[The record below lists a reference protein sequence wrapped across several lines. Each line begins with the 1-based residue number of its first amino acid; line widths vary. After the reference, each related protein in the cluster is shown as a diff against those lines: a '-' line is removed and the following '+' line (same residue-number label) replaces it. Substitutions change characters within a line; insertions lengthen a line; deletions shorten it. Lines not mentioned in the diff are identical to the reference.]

1 MKYCLKNVNYCWF
14 FLNTVFSFPFILGMV
29 KLLIEFKS
37 QITHHTALLN
47 LYQQLKIN

>member
-14 FLNTVFSFPFILGMV
+14 FLNIVFRFPFMLGMV

-37 QITHHTALLN
+37 QITLHTAFLTLC
-47 LYQQLKIN
+47 QQLKIN